1 MQTTERKSITIE
13 TVVNA
18 PGDKV
23 WKCWNDPEAI
33 MRWCQASDDWHA
45 PYAENDLRK
54 GGKFK
59 TTMAAKDGSVSFD
72 FEGVYTNVIPN
83 STIEYE
89 LGDGRRVSISFTSE
103 GNETRI
109 VETFDAEGT
118 HSLDMQRDGWQAI
131 LNNFKKYTENN

>member
-1 MQTTERKSITIE
+1 
-13 TVVNA
+13 
-18 PGDKV
+18 
-23 WKCWNDPEAI
+23 
-33 MRWCQASDDWHA
+33 
-45 PYAENDLRK
+45 
-54 GGKFK
+54 
-59 TTMAAKDGSVSFD
+59 MAAKDGSVSFD

-89 LGDGRRVSISFTSE
+89 LGDERRVSISFTSE

-131 LNNFKKYTENN
+131 LNNFKNYTENN